1 MKGSKKMF
9 QMYGNEEIRHLLGLS
24 PPSEVSEPV
33 QVVSTIHPLIDLL
46 FCEMRKG
53 QMFEVVNNK
62 DTALLKVSGY
72 NMMRIC
78 KEMHRAQKF
87 ANSVIE
93 GVCNQ
98 TVLVATLCQS
108 YDTQIC
114 LQVECLNGRATIWL
128 RLFYFNPDMKYLRYS
143 KIEIQFSPGDD
154 VGFLE
159 NFVKNSLSVGGGS

>member
-9 QMYGNEEIRHLLGLS
+9 QMEGNDEIRHILGLS
-24 PPSEVSEPV
+24 PPSEVTEPV
-33 QVVSTIHPLIDLL
+33 QVVSTIHPLVCCSVKYEKDS
-46 FCEMRKG
+46 
-53 QMFEVVNNK
+53 MFEVVNYK
-62 DTALLKVSGY
+62 DAAALKVSGY

-78 KEMHRAQKF
+78 KELPRAQKF

-128 RLFYFNPDMKYLRYS
+128 RLFYFNPDMKYLRSS
-143 KIEIQFSPGDD
+143 KTEIEFSPKDD
-154 VGFLE
+154 VENLE
-159 NFVKNSLSVGGGS
+159 MFVKNSLGM